1 MLLIKRKSLEAIA
14 NGFRQSRGSSDKL
27 TLEEMATLAAEPAK
41 ADPVLAELT
50 VSENG
55 LYVPGEGVDG
65 FNSVTVNVADSGADT
80 EEIDDLLDEI
90 NGEFIAEAQYTFTFI
105 GASGEFLCEVPVYE
119 TQDCDDPIT
128 SGIIQKPT
136 KESTPQY
143 SYAYSHWSPTEGG
156 SADSSIFQN
165 VTEDRTVYAVFTA
178 TVRSYTIRYY
188 DGETLKKSVT
198 FKYGTMPTA
207 YTLEK
212 QGYSFEGWEPEVT
225 TVTGEASYY
234 ATWSEK
240 PSFAG
245 STWADIAE
253 ISASGKAAE
262 TFYLGDRKTIVLS
275 NADGSKTETME
286 VEICNFD
293 DDGRMDIGTVDV
305 VQTMFG
311 LVNLGFGC
319 DYANS
324 PFVKTYAPL
333 IENYLPPELKNV
345 LVEHTRLWFDQT
357 NDVQKEITGKIFI
370 PSRTELDGSYS
381 YRQGTQGTYDG
392 TKFGHY
398 TFGKSYA
405 YQLRTWTQSGAYHT
419 LVQPDGSITTK
430 STDTDSHFAFIFK
443 V

>member
-1 MLLIKRKSLEAIA
+1 MANALGELFSNIATAIRGKTGDTGTMKPAEFPAAIDGIEA
-14 NGFRQSRGSSDKL
+14 G
-27 TLEEMATLAAEPAK
+27 
-41 ADPVLAELT
+41 
-50 VSENG
+50 
-55 LYVPGEGVDG
+55 
-65 FNSVTVNVADSGADT
+65 GADT

-105 GASGEFLCEVPVYE
+105 GASGEVLCEVPVYE

-128 SGIIQKPT
+128 AGIIQKPT

-143 SYAYSHWSPTEGG
+143 SYAYSHWSATEGG

-165 VTEDRTVYAVFTA
+165 VTEDRTVYAVFTS

-198 FKYGTMPTA
+198 CKYGTIPTA

-275 NADGSKTETME
+275 NADGSLTETME

-293 DDGRMDIGTVDV
+293 DDGRMTIGSVDV
-305 VQTMFG
+305 VQVMFG
-311 LVNLGFGC
+311 ATYCEPVVRKYTDTHF
-319 DYANS
+319 Y
-324 PFVKTYAPL
+324 KTYANRIISYMPV
-333 IENYLPPELKNV
+333 ELQNV
-345 LVEHTRLWFDQT
+345 LVEHTRLSINKQPDTPEQEET
-357 NDVQKEITGKIFI
+357 LGKVFI
-370 PSRTELDGSYS
+370 PSITELDGSYD
-381 YRQGTQGTYDG
+381 RKTGFYDG

-398 TFGKSYA
+398 TLNKSHNY
-405 YQLRTWTQSGAYHT
+405 YLRYWHNSY
-419 LVQPDGSITTK
+419 
-430 STDTDSHFAFIFK
+430 STMYDVESNIPYTGGQVDNEYIAFIFK